1 MSDIPFLTGI
11 HVTSFRNGHIH
22 AKPRLRHALCM
33 RKQGKA
39 VVMVGMPDASAAL
52 SGRKG
57 LKIYT
62 Y

>member
-1 MSDIPFLTGI
+1 MHF
-11 HVTSFRNGHIH
+11 
-22 AKPRLRHALCM
+22 ACE
-33 RKQGKA
+33 KQGKA
-39 VVMVGMPDASAAL
+39 VVMVGMQDASAAL